1 MSKKCYYYPNR
12 KRGIYPVIPD
22 PIFIESYQYIPKWIT
37 TKLNITQLKS
47 LKYSNKYILENMEK
61 MLRQNYQVN
70 VSAKKIYRN
79 GKCARDKINQKKK
92 LAEK

>member
-12 KRGIYPVIPD
+12 KRGIYPGIPD
-22 PIFIESYQYIPKWIT
+22 PIIIESYQYISKWIT
-37 TKLNITQLKS
+37 TKPNITQLKS
-47 LKYSNKYILENMEK
+47 SNKYILENMEK
-61 MLRQNYQVN
+61 MLRQNYQLN

>member
-12 KRGIYPVIPD
+12 KRGISD
-22 PIFIESYQYIPKWIT
+22 FIFIGSYQYIPKWNT
-37 TKLNITQLKS
+37 TKLNITQS
-47 LKYSNKYILENMEK
+47 SNKYILENMEK